1 MTEPREGS
9 AEWGEE
15 WLRRR
20 DPAAEAIVDGLRE
33 GSPELVDLLMEVLY
47 GKVFQRPTLD
57 PRTKCLL
64 AVACAAA
71 GGMAPQVRYQS
82 RLALLSGVAAE
93 ELYDACFFVA
103 AFNGLSHAMN
113 AMNLI
118 RAAVVE
124 LEQQKAEPPPPES
137 PA

>member
-1 MTEPREGS
+1 MNEPREGS
-9 AEWGEE
+9 AAWGEA

-33 GSPELVDLLMEVLY
+33 GSADLVDLLMEVLY
-47 GKVFQRPTLD
+47 GKVFQRPALD
-57 PRTKCLL
+57 PHTKCLL

-82 RLALLSGVAAE
+82 RLALLSGVTAE

-118 RAAVVE
+118 RAAAAE
-124 LEQQKAEPPPPES
+124 LEQLPTEVPAPEPP
-137 PA
+137 A

>member
-1 MTEPREGS
+1 VSGPSEGS

-15 WLRRR
+15 WLRRL
-20 DPAAEAIVDGLRE
+20 DPAAEAIVAGLRE
-33 GSPELVDLLMEVLY
+33 GSPDLVDLLMEVLY

-82 RLALLSGVAAE
+82 RLALLSGVTAE

-118 RAAVVE
+118 RAAADE
-124 LEQQKAEPPPPES
+124 LEQHPVKAQAREGPD
-137 PA
+137 

>member
-1 MTEPREGS
+1 MSGPGEGS
-9 AEWGEE
+9 AEWGED

-20 DPAAEAIVDGLRE
+20 DPAAEAIVAGLRE

-47 GKVFQRPTLD
+47 GKVFQRPSLD
-57 PRTKCLL
+57 QRTKCLL

-82 RLALLSGVAAE
+82 RLALLSGVTAE

-118 RAAVVE
+118 RIAAAE
-124 LEQQKAEPPPPES
+124 LEQDRAEGPAPEA
-137 PA
+137 PT